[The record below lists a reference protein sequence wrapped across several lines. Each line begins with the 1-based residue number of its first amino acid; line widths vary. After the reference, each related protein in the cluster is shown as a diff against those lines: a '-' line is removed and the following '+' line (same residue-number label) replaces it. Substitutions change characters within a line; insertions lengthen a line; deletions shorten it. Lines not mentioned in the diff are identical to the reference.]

1 MAVIKYSVR
10 ATLHAI
16 DEICGHD
23 YDHDLDLDLDG
34 VFALLT

>member
-16 DEICGHD
+16 DEIF
-23 YDHDLDLDLDG
+23 DLDKMGDLDKMADD

>member
-16 DEICGHD
+16 DLDKRG
-23 YDHDLDLDLDG
+23 DLEQMAD

>member
-1 MAVIKYSVR
+1 MKVIEYSVR

-23 YDHDLDLDLDG
+23 YDHDLDLDG